1 VLFCSGYKK
10 QENMSDSGT
19 KNYIVWARKWRPKT
33 FEEVIGQEHVTRTL
47 VNALEQNRLGHA
59 FIFAGPRGVGK
70 TSTARLLAKAVNGI
84 APEDTSSTL
93 DIIEIDGASNRGIDE
108 IRNLRENIRFAPVSS
123 SHKIYIIDEVHM
135 LSKEA
140 FNALLKTLE
149 EPPSHAI
156 FIFATTEIH
165 KVPLTILSRCQR
177 FDFKRIPTRLIA
189 EQLGK
194 IASAEKIEIDQDSLM
209 LIARKSD
216 GGMRDATSIM
226 DQLASF
232 SDGKVTIQNV
242 QQSLGVINE
251 ELYFRFT
258 RLIQQKDGGAV
269 IHFAQDL
276 FETGHDL
283 LNFLQGL
290 GEHFRNLLV
299 VAATGNATLLEI
311 SDHYKDQYLADAK
324 SFDEGDLLQYLD
336 LLTTSESMLKFSEN
350 PRLVIE
356 LLLLKIAH
364 KPKVPDLE
372 ELMKLLKNA
381 PNTAAAQK
389 KTEIT
394 PATAPIV
401 QKTKASEPIQPPS
414 PVVPEEQV
422 SNSGLPLT
430 PDINV
435 HPAPSEKTLPTA
447 PQINGSSAAEEPVK
461 TTHEQSPT
469 AKVTPSLP
477 KEPSTPAANKAEQQT
492 LVSEEVFLPPAPK
505 INAPVIQQ
513 KENASPKIEPL
524 AFKPSTPNGNVAT
537 ESVATQTDAPPQPK
551 AAPQPQPVSKNS
563 DDTSFDT
570 IKARWVDIVDEVRKE
585 KIALGSFLQDGVPFK
600 IENNQLQV
608 AFDPKT
614 EFHLEHVQKNADAV
628 ERALNTLFGS
638 SLKLLCVKQSFAE
651 AGLIKEI
658 KSPQEILQSIKD
670 KDEVLKKII
679 DTFDCEDI
687 E

>member
-1 VLFCSGYKK
+1 
-10 QENMSDSGT
+10 MSDSGA

-47 VNALEQNRLGHA
+47 INALEQNRLGHA

-70 TSTARLLAKAVNGI
+70 TSTARLLAKTVNGI
-84 APEDTSSTL
+84 GPEESSANL
-93 DIIEIDGASNRGIDE
+93 DVIEIDGASNRGIDE

-177 FDFKRIPTRLIA
+177 FDFKRIPARLIA
-189 EQLGK
+189 DQLQK
-194 IASAEKIEIDQDSLM
+194 IASAESIEIDRDSLM

-232 SDGKVTIQNV
+232 SDGKVTLEKV

-258 RLIQQKDGGAV
+258 RLLPQKDGGAV
-269 IHFAQDL
+269 LHFAQDL

-290 GEHFRNLLV
+290 SEHVRNLLV
-299 VAATGNATLLEI
+299 VASTGDAGLLEAA
-311 SDHYKDQYLADAK
+311 DHYRDQYLEDAK
-324 SFDEGDLLQYLD
+324 QFNEADLLQYLD
-336 LLTTSESMLKFSEN
+336 LLATSESMLKFSEN
-350 PRLVIE
+350 PRLVME

-364 KPKVPDLE
+364 KPKTPDIE
-372 ELMKLLKNA
+372 ELLKLVKNTPGA
-381 PNTAAAQK
+381 GASTQK
-389 KTEIT
+389 KTEVSSDPPLQGQKSSNSPAFSPPSVAPASPAAPMEESLKPPTDSLLPPAPQIGTTSSSEGSAPMSLFGEPGPAPSQETTSPPPKFEEPKSSVPQPIAEPKLSPPPEFGQSTAVSSAEPKLAPPPQFGQTDTASPQVT
-394 PATAPIV
+394 PTREPVQVDTIAPPV
-401 QKTKASEPIQPPS
+401 QKEEPESEIPLP
-414 PVVPEEQV
+414 
-422 SNSGLPLT
+422 GLP
-430 PDINV
+430 PEAEQQKV
-435 HPAPSEKTLPTA
+435 AEEPPAPSEDSNFD
-447 PQINGSSAAEEPVK
+447 QI
-461 TTHEQSPT
+461 
-469 AKVTPSLP
+469 
-477 KEPSTPAANKAEQQT
+477 KE
-492 LVSEEVFLPPAPK
+492 
-505 INAPVIQQ
+505 
-513 KENASPKIEPL
+513 
-524 AFKPSTPNGNVAT
+524 
-537 ESVATQTDAPPQPK
+537 
-551 AAPQPQPVSKNS
+551 
-563 DDTSFDT
+563 
-570 IKARWVDIVDEVRKE
+570 RWVEVVEEVRKE
-585 KIALGSFLQDGVPFK
+585 KVALGSFLQDGVPYK
-600 IENNQLQV
+600 VENNQLHV

-614 EFHLEHVQKNADAV
+614 AFHLEHVQKNATAV
-628 ERALNTLFGS
+628 ENALRTLFNTP
-638 SLKLLCVKQSFAE
+638 LKLLCIQRSFQEEGLKKQ
-651 AGLIKEI
+651 IQ
-658 KSPQEILQSIKD
+658 SPEEILQNIKD